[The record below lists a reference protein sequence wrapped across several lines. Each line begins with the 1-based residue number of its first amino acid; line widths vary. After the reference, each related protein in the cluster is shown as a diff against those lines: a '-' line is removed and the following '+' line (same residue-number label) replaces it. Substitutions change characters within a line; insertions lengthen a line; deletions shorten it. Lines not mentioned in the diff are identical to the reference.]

1 MEGVEFGHS
10 LKLEKQLNFIIE
22 LDKVKNIFR
31 KTKLFDSNRFEND
44 AEHSWTVSI
53 MAVLL
58 KEYSNFEVDI
68 EKVIIMLLLHDVVEI
83 DAGDTFLYSADRNE
97 AAEREEKA
105 ANRIFGLLE
114 TEQKE
119 LFISLWKEF
128 EERETNEAKFA
139 SVFDRLE
146 PLIQNYLTEGYT
158 WKKHNI
164 TYEMVLK
171 KNKHIKDGSEEIWNF
186 VLLLLQKA
194 VEKGY
199 LQKE

>member
-10 LKLEKQLNFIIE
+10 LKLEKQLNFIVE

-83 DAGDTFLYSADRNE
+83 DA
-97 AAEREEKA
+97 
-105 ANRIFGLLE
+105 
-114 TEQKE
+114 
-119 LFISLWKEF
+119 
-128 EERETNEAKFA
+128 
-139 SVFDRLE
+139 
-146 PLIQNYLTEGYT
+146 
-158 WKKHNI
+158 
-164 TYEMVLK
+164 
-171 KNKHIKDGSEEIWNF
+171 
-186 VLLLLQKA
+186 
-194 VEKGY
+194 
-199 LQKE
+199 